1 MPDPDRLAVRAGVVG
16 PLVGFA
22 STLAATTL
30 SPTFRWTGNAL
41 SDLGATG
48 AANPWLF
55 NWGLVAS
62 ALVTLAFTWALWT
75 AADHPLQRLGALAFA
90 ASNVGLGLVGVFP
103 IGSDL
108 HGPVAVA
115 YFTFLTAT
123 LWIHGSGS
131 VLAGHLRR
139 GLVAIWLGIGHVLFW
154 IVWVGADVGGI
165 AVPEIGGS
173 LLLYAWILLVVRSTS
188 IRAREQ
194 EFVSVVPRIRGGW
207 ARRKY
212 FTDTTG

>member
-41 SDLGATG
+41 SDLGAPD

-62 ALVTLAFTWALWT
+62 ALLTLPFTWALWS
-75 AADHPLQRLGALAFA
+75 AADHPLQRLGAVGFA

-115 YFTFLTAT
+115 YFSFLTLT

-131 VLAGHLRR
+131 VLAGLLRR
-139 GLVAIWLGIGHVLFW
+139 GVVAIWLGIGHVLFW
-154 IVWVGADVGGI
+154 IVWLAAGFEGI
-165 AVPEIGGS
+165 AVPEIAGS
-173 LLLYAWILLVVRSTS
+173 LLLYAWILLMARSL
-188 IRAREQ
+188 
-194 EFVSVVPRIRGGW
+194 PLGGFGP
-207 ARRKY
+207 ASA
-212 FTDTTG
+212 TGD